1 MTPARFDYLLEHFR
15 KRCKPTLSKSE
26 HREAVA
32 RFLGVDARTL
42 QRYRRGPGPVP
53 RTVAIIATIMHRNP
67 KITIAVIEVW
77 LRDTLFD
84 FPLYDQTFCP
94 IFQFALQI

>member
-1 MTPARFDYLLEHFR
+1 
-15 KRCKPTLSKSE
+15 
-26 HREAVA
+26 
-32 RFLGVDARTL
+32 
-42 QRYRRGPGPVP
+42 
-53 RTVAIIATIMHRNP
+53 MHRNP
-67 KITIAVIEVW
+67 KITIAVIETW